1 MSMFETNE
9 FAQSSGREKGMYI
22 FSLVLLFILSF
33 VFVFPFYWMVKGGLQ
48 PTSMAL
54 QVPPNI
60 APTHLT
66 LDNFRRLFTE
76 TNALRW
82 LVNSIVVAG
91 SSTVLTLFT
100 ASFSGYAFAKKRF
113 PGRTLIFWILVA
125 AMMVPKQ
132 VTLVPLYIMMNRYGM
147 YNTYSGM
154 FLPMV
159 AWPFGLFLFRQF
171 MQGIPNDILESARI
185 DGANEFST
193 YLKIIVPMSRPAF
206 ATVGIMYF
214 INTWNDYM
222 WQLVITKDLVMST
235 LPVGIAKVSRTQFE
249 VDFGLLMAGA
259 TFGSILITIA
269 FLFFQKHFVRGLTM
283 GAVKG

>member
-1 MSMFETNE
+1 MMFDTNE
-9 FAQSSGREKGMYI
+9 YSQSTRVERAKYRFTLS
-22 FSLVLLFILSF
+22 FLFILAF
-33 VFVFPFYWMVKGGLQ
+33 AFIFPFYWMIKGGLQ
-48 PTSMAL
+48 PTSMAI
-54 QVPPNI
+54 QIPPAI
-60 APTHLT
+60 APVELT
-66 LDNFRRLFTE
+66 LENYKKLFTS
-76 TNALRW
+76 TPAFRW
-82 LVNSIVVAG
+82 LMNSMIVAG

-100 ASFSGYAFAKKRF
+100 ASLSGYAFAKKKF
-113 PGRTLIFWILVA
+113 PGGNLIFWILVA

-132 VTLVPLYIMMNRYGM
+132 VTLVPLYILMNKYGM
-147 YNTYSGM
+147 YNTFPGM

-185 DGANEFST
+185 DGARELTT
-193 YLKIIVPMSRPAF
+193 YVRIIVPMSRPAF

-222 WQLVITKDLVMST
+222 WQLVITKDLIMST

-269 FLFFQKHFVRGLTM
+269 FLLFQKHFVRGLTM

>member
-9 FAQSSGREKGMYI
+9 FRQSTIEERVMYV
-22 FSLVLLFILSF
+22 FSLILLFLLSI
-33 VFVFPFYWMVKGGLQ
+33 VFIFPFYWMIKGGLQ

-66 LDNFRRLFTE
+66 LDNYVKLFTE
-76 TNALRW
+76 TGALRW
-82 LVNSIVVAG
+82 FLNSFIVSG
-91 SSTVLTLFT
+91 CSTFLTLFT
-100 ASFSGYAFAKKRF
+100 ASFAGYAFAKKRF
-113 PGRTLIFWILVA
+113 PGRTIIFWILVA

-132 VTLVPLYIMMNRYGM
+132 VTLIPLYIMLNKYGM
-147 YNTYSGM
+147 YNTYQGM

-171 MQGIPNDILESARI
+171 MQSIPNDILESARI
-185 DGANEFST
+185 DGAHEFKT
-193 YLKIIVPMSRPAF
+193 YTKIIVPMSRPAF

-259 TFGSILITIA
+259 TFGSILIVIA